1 MQKNS
6 WFGHTVAQGDWPNT
20 VRHFCDTQIASKI
33 ASFGP
38 FSRNVCRVGV
48 FFHTRETHM
57 GSMEY
62 RINKK
67 EIFDRICV
75 RIVQKKR
82 IFKRGP
88 GDSGGRL
95 QLVNKYYS
103 SRQLIKIW

>member
-1 MQKNS
+1 M
-6 WFGHTVAQGDWPNT
+6 AQGDRPNT

-57 GSMEY
+57 GSIEY
-62 RINKK
+62 RINKE
-67 EIFDRICV
+67 EIFDRTCV
-75 RIVQKKR
+75 RIVQKKQ

-88 GDSGGRL
+88 GDSGGRQKTVRVICPNVL
-95 QLVNKYYS
+95 TIVE
-103 SRQLIKIW
+103 

>member
-1 MQKNS
+1 M
-6 WFGHTVAQGDWPNT
+6 AQGDRPNT

-57 GSMEY
+57 GSIEY
-62 RINKK
+62 RINKE

-88 GDSGGRL
+88 GDSGGR
-95 QLVNKYYS
+95 QLLVHVTN
-103 SRQLIKIW
+103 